1 MRLTSIVGGVGIE
14 EGDGFAFV
22 AAAAGTPDAVN
33 VFVDVTRKIVV
44 DHHLRSE

>member
-1 MRLTSIVGGVGIE
+1 MKLTSVVGGVGIE

-22 AAAAGTPDAVN
+22 ATTTGTPDAVN

-44 DHHLRSE
+44 DHHLKSE